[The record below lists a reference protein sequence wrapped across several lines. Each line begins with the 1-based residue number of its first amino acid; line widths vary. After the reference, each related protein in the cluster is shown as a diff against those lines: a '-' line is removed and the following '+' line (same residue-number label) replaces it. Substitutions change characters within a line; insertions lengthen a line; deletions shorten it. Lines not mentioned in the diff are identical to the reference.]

1 MSSKPSQNIAAV
13 LETAQAQVTITTLPI
28 PQPGPNEVLV
38 RNHAV
43 AANGADWK
51 IQAYGI
57 FVEKVN
63 CEISLHPLLSLSL
76 CPSSYAVEKG

>member
-1 MSSKPSQNIAAV
+1 MSTKQSPNIAAV
-13 LETAQAQVTITTLPI
+13 LEAAHAQMTISTLPI

-57 FVEKVN
+57 FVEKV
-63 CEISLHPLLSLSL
+63 CLEIYCAHPRRAPHIRTL
-76 CPSSYAVEKG
+76 P